1 MNINSKRVFKFSG
14 LGLVMNILEYPCARA
29 TAIASPSVADFP
41 RPPTAVKVIV
51 NGNVFPKMAY
61 TNGTSLELDQLSNR
75 FRVR

>member
-1 MNINSKRVFKFSG
+1 MRT
-14 LGLVMNILEYPCARA
+14 

-61 TNGTSLELDQLSNR
+61 TNDTSLELDQLSNR